1 MRPKKSNT
9 DDTNMMMNTTL
20 NQLRSLRLETMAQA
34 IQQQL
39 PQTGTSG
46 MSFEERLAL
55 VVDREKWW
63 QTGLALCRVAK
74 TAGSN
79 TVIASHGATDCIR
92 KTAKKQPC
100 FWGVAVYVGQQNRR

>member
-1 MRPKKSNT
+1 
-9 DDTNMMMNTTL
+9 
-20 NQLRSLRLETMAQA
+20 
-34 IQQQL
+34 
-39 PQTGTSG
+39 

-55 VVDREKWW
+55 VVDREDWW

-92 KTAKKQPC
+92 KTAKKPPC
-100 FWGVAVYVGQQNRR
+100 FWGVAVYVGQQNRPKASDNRCR